1 VFAAEFFP
9 FLLFFHNDNNQN
21 RYKTRLN
28 NNDDINYNI
37 RWLHINRR
45 ETMLSLR
52 NTHKS
57 FILILFATL
66 LFVIPSAAINTA
78 IYGDTAG
85 FNPDLHKDTF
95 TIVYSLS
102 GSKGTDLDTNVTK
115 YTDPSVEV
123 IFMGGDDTFSPATAS
138 LLEQA
143 IASGKIF
150 VVGNT
155 NYRKFD
161 ASLPA
166 TSKGS
171 VPDGKYLV
179 VTDPNTTLSKTIFVG
194 LRTNFPNADPFSK
207 RSQAEAKDG
216 SITLLSYD
224 KGDPALLY
232 WQYGNGHVIEW
243 TPVSNSRYLNS
254 TEADLVNQ
262 RLITFLMNEKL
273 PKTTVTTPSPTQSD
287 VGSVSVYSSPLGASV
302 LLDGRYYGTTPAN
315 LTDIQPGN
323 HIIRLTLSGYYDYEG
338 TIYVLAG
345 QTNHAF
351 GTLPP
356 LNHISSTNTVSPVA
370 TPIVVAIPVTA
381 EPTPKQGA
389 FENPGVIAAIIGV
402 ITATIG
408 AIATIFSHIS
418 KAKKE

>member
-1 VFAAEFFP
+1 MVGLKNTRKSII
-9 FLLFFHNDNNQN
+9 LL
-21 RYKTRLN
+21 
-28 NNDDINYNI
+28 
-37 RWLHINRR
+37 
-45 ETMLSLR
+45 
-52 NTHKS
+52 
-57 FILILFATL
+57 LFATL
-66 LFVIPSAAINTA
+66 LFVMPSAAINTA

-95 TIVYSLS
+95 TILYALP
-102 GSKGTDLDTNVTK
+102 GSSGTDLDTNITR
-115 YTDPSVEV
+115 YTDPSVDV
-123 IFMGGDDTFSPATAS
+123 IFMGGEDTFSPATAS
-138 LLEQA
+138 LLETA
-143 IASGKIF
+143 VASGKIF
-150 VVGNT
+150 VVSNN
-155 NYRKFD
+155 NYQKFD

-171 VPDGKYLV
+171 VPDGQYFF
-179 VTDPNTTLSKTIFVG
+179 VTDSNTPLSKMIFSD
-194 LRTNFPNADPFSK
+194 LRTNFPNADPLSK
-207 RSQAEAKDG
+207 RSHTEAKDG
-216 SITLLSYD
+216 AITVMSYD

-232 WQYGNGHVIEW
+232 WQYGKGYVVEW
-243 TPVSNSRYLNS
+243 TSESNSRFLNS

-262 RLITFLMNEKL
+262 RLITSLINEKL
-273 PKTTVTTPSPTQSD
+273 PKPTVTTPTPTQSNL
-287 VGSVSVYSSPLGASV
+287 GSVSVYSSPLGASV
-302 LLDGRYYGTTPAN
+302 LIDGRYFGTTPAN

-345 QTNHAF
+345 QTTHAY

-356 LNHISSTNTVSPVA
+356 LNQVISSNTVTPAA
-370 TPIVVAIPVTA
+370 TPIIVAVPVTA

>member
-1 VFAAEFFP
+1 MVG
-9 FLLFFHNDNNQN
+9 
-21 RYKTRLN
+21 LN
-28 NNDDINYNI
+28 N
-37 RWLHINRR
+37 
-45 ETMLSLR
+45 TK
-52 NTHKS
+52 KS
-57 FILILFATL
+57 FILILFAAL
-66 LFVIPSAAINTA
+66 LFVMPSAAINTT

-95 TIVYSLS
+95 TIVYSLP
-102 GSKGTDLDTNVTK
+102 GSPGTDLNTNVTK
-115 YTDPSVEV
+115 YTDPSVDV
-123 IFMGGDDTFSPATAS
+123 IFMGGEDTFSHATAS
-138 LLEQA
+138 TLEKA
-143 IASGKIF
+143 VASGKIF
-150 VVGNT
+150 VVT
-155 NYRKFD
+155 NKNYEKFD

-171 VPDGKYLV
+171 VPDGQYLF
-179 VTDPNTTLSKTIFVG
+179 VTSPNTTLSKTIFSG
-194 LRTNFPNADPFSK
+194 LRTNFPNTDPFSG
-207 RSQAEAKDG
+207 RSHTEAKDG
-216 SITLLSYD
+216 SVTLLSYD
-224 KGDPALLY
+224 NGDPALLY
-232 WQYGNGHVIEW
+232 WQYGNGYVIEW
-243 TPVSNSRYLNS
+243 APVSNSIYLNS

-262 RLITFLMNEKL
+262 RLITFLLNEKL
-273 PKTTVTTPSPTQSD
+273 PKTTVTTPMPTQSN
-287 VGSVSVYSSPLGASV
+287 VGSVLVYSSPLGASV
-302 LLDGRYYGTTPAN
+302 LIDGRYYGTTPAN

-345 QTNHAF
+345 QTTHAF

-356 LNHISSTNTVSPVA
+356 LNQFSTSPTPVPTSV
-370 TPIVVAIPVTA
+370 TPIIVTVPVTA

>member
-1 VFAAEFFP
+1 LQSIA
-9 FLLFFHNDNNQN
+9 
-21 RYKTRLN
+21 
-28 NNDDINYNI
+28 
-37 RWLHINRR
+37 
-45 ETMLSLR
+45 
-52 NTHKS
+52 KS
-57 FILILFATL
+57 
-66 LFVIPSAAINTA
+66 
-78 IYGDTAG
+78 
-85 FNPDLHKDTF
+85 
-95 TIVYSLS
+95 
-102 GSKGTDLDTNVTK
+102 
-115 YTDPSVEV
+115 
-123 IFMGGDDTFSPATAS
+123 
-138 LLEQA
+138 
-143 IASGKIF
+143 
-150 VVGNT
+150 
-155 NYRKFD
+155 
-161 ASLPA
+161 
-166 TSKGS
+166 
-171 VPDGKYLV
+171 
-179 VTDPNTTLSKTIFVG
+179 
-194 LRTNFPNADPFSK
+194 
-207 RSQAEAKDG
+207 G

-224 KGDPALLY
+224 TNDPALLY
-232 WQYGNGHVIEW
+232 WQYGNGYVIEW
-243 TPVSNSRYLNS
+243 TPVSNSRYLNN

-262 RLITFLMNEKL
+262 RLITFLINEKL
-273 PKTTVTTPSPTQSD
+273 PKTTVTTPGPTQSN

-356 LNHISSTNTVSPVA
+356 LNQISSTNTVTPVA

>member
-1 VFAAEFFP
+1 MVG
-9 FLLFFHNDNNQN
+9 
-21 RYKTRLN
+21 LN
-28 NNDDINYNI
+28 NT
-37 RWLHINRR
+37 R
-45 ETMLSLR
+45 
-52 NTHKS
+52 KS
-57 FILILFATL
+57 FILLLFAAL
-66 LFVIPSAAINTA
+66 LFVMPSAAINTT

-85 FNPDLHKDTF
+85 FKPDLHKDTF
-95 TIVYSLS
+95 TIVYSLP
-102 GSKGTDLDTNVTK
+102 GSLGTDLDTNVTK
-115 YTDPSVEV
+115 YTDLSVDV
-123 IFMGGDDTFSPATAS
+123 IFMGGEDTFSPATAS

-143 IASGKIF
+143 VASGKIF
-150 VVGNT
+150 VVSNK
-155 NYRKFD
+155 NYQQFD

-171 VPDGKYLV
+171 APDGQYLL
-179 VTDPNTTLSKTIFVG
+179 VTDPNTTLAKTIFSS
-194 LRTNFPNADPFSK
+194 LRTNFTNTDPSSK
-207 RSQAEAKDG
+207 RSPADAKDG
-216 SITLLSYD
+216 SVTLLSYD
-224 KGDPALLY
+224 NGDPALLY
-232 WQYGNGHVIEW
+232 WQYGNGYVIEW
-243 TPVSNSRYLNS
+243 TPVSNIRYLNS

-262 RLITFLMNEKL
+262 RLITFLINEKV
-273 PKTTVTTPSPTQSD
+273 PRTTVTTPVATPSN

-302 LLDGRYYGTTPAN
+302 LIDGRYYGTTPAN

-345 QTNHAF
+345 QTTHAY

-356 LNHISSTNTVSPVA
+356 LNQVISPNTVTPVA
-370 TPIVVAIPVTA
+370 TPIVVAVPVTA
-381 EPTPKQGA
+381 EPTQKQGA